1 MVQGGLYI
9 HHYST
14 SLMSLA
20 TYGINLIIYS
30 LIISGLSSTLT
41 SLDTSN
47 PVESGLVQ

>member
-1 MVQGGLYI
+1 MVQVGLYI

-41 SLDTSN
+41 SI
-47 PVESGLVQ
+47 